1 MKILAEMLTYR
12 RAHDSAGEAEFI
24 ERFIL
29 PLDPSV
35 IADKQGTV
43 HAYTVT
49 VPGNKRALFAA
60 HTDSV
65 HNRTL
70 PATRQTIGFD
80 TERQEFF
87 VNNPKQRDCL
97 GADDAAGVYVLTEMI
112 AAQVPGTYMFFRG
125 EERGGIGSG
134 YVADHRCDLLDGF
147 DYAIQFDRRGTS
159 SIITQMMVGRTC
171 SDAFARSLADVLGMG
186 HKPDPTGSFTDT
198 ANLSAIIP
206 ECTNIS
212 IGYENEHSQYE
223 TLDAG
228 YLLALTAAMI
238 RTFAE
243 PPKLTLERDPDQ
255 PATFDYVSLLDLD
268 DMEIADLV
276 EFSDNDT
283 LTAILI
289 AAREEIANASF

>member
-1 MKILAEMLTYR
+1 MNILAEMLTYR

-24 ERFIL
+24 DRFIL
-29 PLDPSV
+29 PLDPSI

-65 HNRTL
+65 HNRQL

-80 TERQEFF
+80 TTRQEFF

-125 EERGGIGSG
+125 EERGGIGSD
-134 YVADHRCDLLDGF
+134 YVSRHCMEWLNEF
-147 DYAIQFDRRGTS
+147 NYAIQFDRRGTS

-238 RTFAE
+238 AKFKT
-243 PPKLTLERDPDQ
+243 PPVLTLERDPDQ

-276 EFSDNDT
+276 EFSDNDM